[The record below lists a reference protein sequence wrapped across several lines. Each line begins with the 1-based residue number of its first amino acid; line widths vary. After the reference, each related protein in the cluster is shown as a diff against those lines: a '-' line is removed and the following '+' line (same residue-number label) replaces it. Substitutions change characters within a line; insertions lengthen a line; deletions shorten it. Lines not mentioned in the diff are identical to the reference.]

1 MATDNFILK
10 SIKAS
15 PLVWTT
21 TFFSSILLAL
31 NVWFT
36 FRLIPVEKR
45 QDDMTSRIEAIEHRN
60 ENIDPLIERF
70 YKIEEKQVSFE
81 KNVNEIKNSQ
91 TKMDGKLD
99 RLIELHI
106 K

>member
-1 MATDNFILK
+1 MATENFIVK

-31 NVWFT
+31 NVWLT

-45 QDDMTSRIEAIEHRN
+45 QDDMNSRIEAIEHRN
-60 ENIDPLIERF
+60 ENINPLIERF
-70 YKIEEKQVSFE
+70 YKVEEKQVSFE
-81 KNVNEIKNSQ
+81 KSVNDIKTTQ
-91 TKMDGKLD
+91 VKMDGKLD

>member
-1 MATDNFILK
+1 MATDNFVIRN
-10 SIKAS
+10 IKAN

-21 TFFSSILLAL
+21 TFFSSILLGL
-31 NVWFT
+31 NIWLT
-36 FRLIPVEKR
+36 LRLVPVEKR
-45 QDDMTSRIEAIEHRN
+45 QDDMNSRIEAIEHRN

-70 YKIEEKQVSFE
+70 YKVEEKQVSFE
-81 KNVNEIKNSQ
+81 KSVNDIKTTQ
-91 TKMDGKLD
+91 VKMDGKLD

>member
-31 NVWFT
+31 NVWLT

-70 YKIEEKQVSFE
+70 YKVEEKQVSFE